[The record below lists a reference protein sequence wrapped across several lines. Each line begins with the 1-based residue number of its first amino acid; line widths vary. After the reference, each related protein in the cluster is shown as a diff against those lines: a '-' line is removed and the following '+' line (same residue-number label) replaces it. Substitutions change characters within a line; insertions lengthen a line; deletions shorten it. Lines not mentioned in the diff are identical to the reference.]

1 VNTKPLTAIRVCAVE
16 NFGDQITVVRIVTV
30 EHMPDVLHHEERTV
44 LRVGACDV
52 LDLVSATVAH
62 PTVWPASP

>member
-16 NFGDQITVVRIVTV
+16 KFGDQVTVVRTVTV
-30 EHMPDVLHHEERTV
+30 EHTPDELHHEERTV
-44 LRVGACDV
+44 LRVGAYDV

-62 PTVWPASP
+62 PMV